1 MGNGE
6 RPPARR
12 PDSSGSP
19 PPAADAPAASN
30 HPFSSHDTKHMTSRR
45 LASRTAVAASLSALM
60 LAACG
65 GDDSANAPTAGGA
78 APLTPA
84 VASPAGPTGSTPGA
98 TTAPAPS
105 STSAGQLSVDKMA
118 FAQTHV
124 VPSGGLSWTLPN
136 ASASLRPISRR
147 DALVLVAI
155 GQADA
160 AQPVLEAWKDGA
172 KLGALALSPPSA
184 LPPTESGGRAY
195 ANDRWSA
202 VVPAAWMVP
211 GVSFSV
217 SASNY
222 TSSVAQAPVFGTDA
236 DVQLTI
242 LPFYLFGADDT
253 NSPPLSTTQAPD
265 AATQQ
270 EIFAKWP
277 TAELKVRTHPA
288 GRFSLATV
296 VVGPRADRTGAAQ
309 PAYPVTALDQQKDG
323 YGVMSAMLTLI
334 TNMRTANGDGP
345 LNDQYYAPLIALN
358 SNGQFA
364 NLGGGLGGV
373 GSGAAVGDHR
383 YTGIFIHEQGHA
395 FGLNHAGDEYA
406 KGAYPYAGGSL
417 SGSVWGYD
425 PNHREFLDVLVPT
438 TASSYAKCASSHQ
451 LDAQGR
457 CYKQDPMQ
465 GGAGDQSSGY
475 KFATFS
481 DYNTGRMQAW
491 IASRVLA
498 DPASSTGYSKWD
510 SAAQARAPYTPT
522 TDNNGLYGVNQNLP
536 VQAGVPVHTIVV
548 SFSKAGSAGASYI
561 YPPFSYTG
569 NLIATFDP
577 TSAADRQA
585 ITVDKGT
592 YPWYCKGTG
601 CDYTLRV
608 TYADGSRTYRV
619 LQGGFRAW
627 WTPTVDDANATN
639 PLSGSSFRVWAIN
652 VPGDKRIG
660 KIELLDTPMV
670 WNGMPANPT
679 VLLSR

>member
-1 MGNGE
+1 MTTT
-6 RPPARR
+6 RI
-12 PDSSGSP
+12 
-19 PPAADAPAASN
+19 
-30 HPFSSHDTKHMTSRR
+30 TSRAA
-45 LASRTAVAASLSALM
+45 LAASLSALL

-65 GDDSANAPTAGGA
+65 GDGSSDASNANGAAAPAAPATTNAPETAGN
-78 APLTPA
+78 
-84 VASPAGPTGSTPGA
+84 TPGV
-98 TTAPAPS
+98 TPTPPSS
-105 STSAGQLSVDKMA
+105 STSIGQISIDKLE

-124 VPSGGLSWTLPN
+124 VPSGGLSWALPN
-136 ASASLRPISRR
+136 ASARLRLIGGR
-147 DALVLVAI
+147 DALALVAI

-160 AQPVLEAWKDGA
+160 AQPVLQAWRNGA
-172 KLGALALSPPSA
+172 KLGALALNPPSA
-184 LPPTESGGRAY
+184 LPPTESNGRAY
-195 ANDRWSA
+195 AGDRWSA

-217 SASNY
+217 SAANY
-222 TSSVAQAPVFGTDA
+222 TPSVAQAPVFGTDA

-242 LPFYLFGADDT
+242 LPFYLFGADDA
-253 NSPPLSTTQAPD
+253 NSPPLSATQAPD

-270 EIFAKWP
+270 EISAKWP
-277 TAELKVRTHPA
+277 TSDVKVRTHPA

-296 VVGPRADRTGAAQ
+296 VVGPRADRAGAAQ
-309 PAYPVTALDQQKDG
+309 PAYAVTALDQQKDG

-334 TNMRTANGDGP
+334 SSMRTANGDGA
-345 LNDQYYAPLIALN
+345 LNDQYYAPLLALN
-358 SNGQFA
+358 SSGKFA

-373 GSGAAVGDHR
+373 GSGASVGDHR

-395 FGLNHAGDEYA
+395 FGLGHAGDEYA

-417 SGSVWGYD
+417 NGSAWGYD
-425 PNHREFLDVLVPT
+425 PNRREFLDVLVPA
-438 TASSYAKCASSHQ
+438 TASSHAKCASSHQ
-451 LDAQGR
+451 VDAQGR

-465 GGAGDQSSGY
+465 SGAGDQSSGY

-491 IASRVLA
+491 IESRVLI
-498 DPASSTGYSKWD
+498 DPASPSGYSKWD
-510 SAAQARAPYTPT
+510 AAAQARAPYTPT
-522 TDNNGLYGVNQNLP
+522 TDGKGLYGVNQNLP
-536 VQAGVPVHTIVV
+536 VRTGVPVHTIIV

-561 YPPFSYTG
+561 YPPFTYTG

-592 YPWYCKGTG
+592 YPWYCKGSG

-608 TYADGSRTYRV
+608 TYADGSRAYRV

-627 WTPTVDDANATN
+627 WTPTVDNANAAN
-639 PLSGSSFRVWAIN
+639 PLSGSSLRVWAIN
-652 VPGDKRIG
+652 VPGDQPIG
-660 KIELLDTPMV
+660 KIELLDTPTV